1 MQTGQQ
7 QTHGQGAGQQLQ
19 KLGHVLSLAAP
30 LLPCEAQVHKSYHWP
45 MALFSQNVGRLSAV
59 VTVLLWT
66 SFIIVGRASSSHV
79 LLPLDIACSRILG
92 ASMVLLP
99 WAWWMMREQR
109 QRGEP
114 VGSLFGLSPLPLRQ
128 TVQAGFLGGLMF
140 ALLAYAGFFF
150 APAAH
155 ASVLM
160 PGSLPLWT
168 TLLMWLFLRE
178 QIGVN
183 RAIGLGFI
191 LMGDVLVGGASL
203 FKAFEGGD
211 VWMGDLMFVCASISW
226 SAYSVTVRKFGLD
239 AARATMAITAF
250 ALVSFVPLFTLL
262 VQLNVMPSHFAQAS
276 WSEILLQ
283 VAFQGVG
290 SVAISGISFTQ
301 MIRSFGPVKS
311 TMITALVPGLS
322 ALGAVIILGEPMSWN
337 LMVGLALVTCGIL
350 FGVRQAMVKS

>member
-1 MQTGQQ
+1 
-7 QTHGQGAGQQLQ
+7 
-19 KLGHVLSLAAP
+19 
-30 LLPCEAQVHKSYHWP
+30 
-45 MALFSQNVGRLSAV
+45 MALSSQNVGRLSAV
-59 VTVLLWT
+59 ITVLLWT

-92 ASMVLLP
+92 ASLVLLP
-99 WAWWMMREQR
+99 WAWWMMREPR
-109 QRGEP
+109 QRGEQ

-178 QIGVN
+178 QIGVH

-211 VWMGDLMFVCASISW
+211 VWIGDLMFVCASISW
-226 SAYSVTVRKFGLD
+226 SAYSVTVRRFGLD
-239 AARATMAITAF
+239 AARAITAF

-262 VQLNVMPSHFAQAS
+262 VQLNILPSHFSQAS

-283 VAFQGVG
+283 VSFQGVG
-290 SVAISGISFTQ
+290 SVAVSGITFTQ

>member
-1 MQTGQQ
+1 M
-7 QTHGQGAGQQLQ
+7 
-19 KLGHVLSLAAP
+19 VLS
-30 LLPCEAQVHKSYHWP
+30 
-45 MALFSQNVGRLSAV
+45 SQNVGRLSAV
-59 VTVLLWT
+59 ITVLLWT

-92 ASMVLLP
+92 ASLVLLP
-99 WAWWMMREQR
+99 WAWWMMREPR
-109 QRGEP
+109 QRGEQ

-178 QIGVN
+178 QIGVH

-211 VWMGDLMFVCASISW
+211 VWIGDLMFVCASISW
-226 SAYSVTVRKFGLD
+226 SAYSVTVRRFGLD

-262 VQLNVMPSHFAQAS
+262 VQLNILSSHFSQAS

-290 SVAISGISFTQ
+290 SVAVSGITFTQ

>member
-1 MQTGQQ
+1 
-7 QTHGQGAGQQLQ
+7 
-19 KLGHVLSLAAP
+19 
-30 LLPCEAQVHKSYHWP
+30 
-45 MALFSQNVGRLSAV
+45 MALSPQNIGRLAAV
-59 VTVLLWT
+59 VTVLIWT
-66 SFIIVGRASSSHV
+66 SFIIVGRASSSHE
-79 LLPLDIACSRILG
+79 LLPLDIAFARILG
-92 ASMVLLP
+92 ASAVLLP

-109 QRGEP
+109 QKGEP
-114 VGSLFGLSPLPLRQ
+114 VGSLLGLSPLPLRP
-128 TVQAGFLGGLMF
+128 TVQAGLFGGLMF
-140 ALLAYAGFFF
+140 AVFVYSGFFF

-178 QIGVN
+178 QIGLH
-183 RAIGLGFI
+183 RAVGLGLI

-203 FKAFEGGD
+203 LKAFEGGD
-211 VWMGDLMFVCASISW
+211 VWIGDLLFVCASISW
-226 SAYSVTVRKFGLD
+226 SAYSVTVRRFGLD

-250 ALVSFVPLFTLL
+250 ALVTFVPVFILL
-262 VQLNVMPSHFAQAS
+262 VQLNLLPSHLSQAA
-276 WSEILLQ
+276 WSEILFQ
-283 VAFQGVG
+283 VVFQGVG
-290 SVAISGISFTQ
+290 SVAISGITFTQ

-337 LMVGLALVTCGIL
+337 LMLGLALVTGGIL

>member
-1 MQTGQQ
+1 M
-7 QTHGQGAGQQLQ
+7 
-19 KLGHVLSLAAP
+19 VLS
-30 LLPCEAQVHKSYHWP
+30 
-45 MALFSQNVGRLSAV
+45 SQNVGRLSAV
-59 VTVLLWT
+59 ITVLLWT

-92 ASMVLLP
+92 ASLVLLP
-99 WAWWMMREQR
+99 WAWWMMREPR
-109 QRGEP
+109 QRGEQ

-178 QIGVN
+178 QFGVH

-211 VWMGDLMFVCASISW
+211 VWIGDLMFVCASISW
-226 SAYSVTVRKFGLD
+226 SAYSVTVRRFGLD

-262 VQLNVMPSHFAQAS
+262 VQLNILSSHFSQAS

-290 SVAISGISFTQ
+290 SVAVSGITFTQ

>member
-1 MQTGQQ
+1 
-7 QTHGQGAGQQLQ
+7 
-19 KLGHVLSLAAP
+19 
-30 LLPCEAQVHKSYHWP
+30 
-45 MALFSQNVGRLSAV
+45 MALSSQNVGRLSAV

-79 LLPLDIACSRILG
+79 LLPMDIACSRILG
-92 ASMVLLP
+92 ASLVLLP

-109 QRGEP
+109 QKGEP
-114 VGSLFGLSPLPLRQ
+114 VGSLLGLSPLPLRQ

-140 ALLAYAGFFF
+140 ALLAYSGFFF

-203 FKAFEGGD
+203 FKAFEGGNVWLGD
-211 VWMGDLMFVCASISW
+211 VMFMCASISW
-226 SAYSVTVRKFGLD
+226 SAYSVTVPRFGLD

-262 VQLNVMPSHFAQAS
+262 VQLNVLTSHFAQAS

-283 VAFQGVG
+283 VTFQGVG

-322 ALGAVIILGEPMSWN
+322 AIGAVIILGEPMSWN
-337 LMVGLALVTCGIL
+337 LMLGLALVTCGIL
-350 FGVRQAMVKS
+350 FGVRQVKVKP